1 MDPRFFRKYADLVES
16 AEKDLPVQQLDEG
29 LMNML
34 QAPMKKLAN
43 AIMSKLD
50 PQTLQGLQ
58 QAYQSSGGDRDKM
71 MAAIGITKQDL
82 APLAKKAQPG
92 QAPGQ
97 APGQPAP
104 VNEDWNNSSLK
115 GKILTVLM
123 NVLPLTGVLDL
134 LSGGHIGF
142 GMMGDGIMTAIWYV
156 VSAALVWGCGHYD
169 FTDNANAKPGQAPAK
184 GGLSTGMGQG
194 SF

>member
-1 MDPRFFRKYADLVES
+1 MDPKFFRKYADIVES

-29 LMNML
+29 LMDTL

-58 QAYQSSGGDRDKM
+58 QAYKASGGDRNKM
-71 MAAIGITKQDL
+71 MATIGITQQDL
-82 APLAKKAQPG
+82 APLAKQAQPG
-92 QAPGQ
+92 QV
-97 APGQPAP
+97 AP
-104 VNEDWNNSSLK
+104 VHEDWNNSSLK

-142 GMMGDGIMTAIWYV
+142 GMMGNGIMAAIWYV

-169 FTDNANAKPGQAPAK
+169 FTDNANAEPGQAPAK
-184 GGLSTGMGQG
+184 GGLSAGMGQG
-194 SF
+194 NF

>member
-1 MDPRFFRKYADLVES
+1 MDPRFFRKYSNLVEA
-16 AEKDLPVQQLDEG
+16 AEQDLPVQQLDEG
-29 LMNML
+29 LMDML

-58 QAYQSSGGDRDKM
+58 QAYKASGGDRNKM
-71 MAAIGITKQDL
+71 MAAIGITTQDL
-82 APLAKKAQPG
+82 APLTKQVQPG
-92 QAPGQ
+92 QA
-97 APGQPAP
+97 AP
-104 VNEDWNNSSLK
+104 VHEDWNSSSLK
-115 GKILTVLM
+115 GKILTVLA
-123 NVLPLTGVLDL
+123 NVLPLTGILDL
-134 LSGGHIGF
+134 VTGGHLGN
-142 GMMGDGIMTAIWYV
+142 MMGGGLTSAIWYV

>member
-1 MDPRFFRKYADLVES
+1 MDPRFFRKYSNLVEA

-29 LMNML
+29 LMDML

-50 PQTLQGLQ
+50 PQTLQVLQ
-58 QAYQSSGGDRDKM
+58 QAYQSSGGDPNKM

-82 APLAKKAQPG
+82 APLTKKVQPG
-92 QAPGQ
+92 QA
-97 APGQPAP
+97 AP
-104 VNEDWNNSSLK
+104 VHEDWNSSSLK

-123 NVLPLTGVLDL
+123 NVLPLTGILDL
-134 LSGGHIGF
+134 VTGGHLGN
-142 GMMGDGIMTAIWYV
+142 MMGGGLTSAIWYV
-156 VSAALVWGCGHYD
+156 VSSALVWGCGHYD

-184 GGLSTGMGQG
+184 GGLSAGMGQG